1 MAVEIKL
8 PKEIEIRL
16 RKDKTLQQI
25 IMKRLEREIA
35 REIKED
41 LFLVMLFDDLL
52 KESELTDE
60 DVENLDRKI
69 KESIMERLGWK

>member
-1 MAVEIKL
+1 MVVEIKL

-16 RKDKTLQQI
+16 RKDKNLRHI
-25 IMKRLEREIA
+25 IVKRLERDIA

-52 KESELTDE
+52 RESKLTEE

-69 KESIMERLGWK
+69 KESIMERLRWK